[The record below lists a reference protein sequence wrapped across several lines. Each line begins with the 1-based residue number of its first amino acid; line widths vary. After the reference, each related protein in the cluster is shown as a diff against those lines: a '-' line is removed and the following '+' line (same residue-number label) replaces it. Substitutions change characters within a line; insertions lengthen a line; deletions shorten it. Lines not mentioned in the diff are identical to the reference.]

1 MQNAGR
7 AGSRSAKGAAN
18 AMSHKKLS
26 AQTNTVGSGLGVPAH
41 LLSKKDGSKSRGE
54 SRKKALKTAA

>member
-1 MQNAGR
+1 MQKEGR
-7 AGSRSAKGAAN
+7 AGSRNAAN

-26 AQTNTVGSGLGVPAH
+26 VQTNAVGSGLGVPAH

-54 SRKKALKTAA
+54 SRKKGLKTAA